1 MDARVESGASGIDT
15 AKLIMAILV
24 LIGGIVAF
32 YYFRDEWTLLYRVL
46 AMLAAT
52 LGSFGL
58 IMTTAIGKSFLGFLR
73 DSRVEVRKMV
83 WPTRQE
89 TVQTTLIVVAL
100 VFLVGLLLWTLDAM
114 LFWGISHLTGQ
125 GK

>member
-1 MDARVESGASGIDT
+1 MDARVESGTSGIDT

-24 LIGGIVAF
+24 LIGGIVVF

-52 LGSFGL
+52 IGSLGL
-58 IMTTAIGKSFLGFLR
+58 IMTTALGKSFLGFLR

>member
-1 MDARVESGASGIDT
+1 MDAKVESGTSGIDT
-15 AKLIMAILV
+15 AKLIMAIV
-24 LIGGIVAF
+24 ALIGGIVAF

-52 LGSFGL
+52 IGSFGL
-58 IMTTAIGKSFLGFLR
+58 IMTTAIGKGFLGFLR

>member
-1 MDARVESGASGIDT
+1 MDARVESGTSGIDT

-32 YYFRDEWTLLYRVL
+32 YYFRDEWTLLYRVV

-52 LGSFGL
+52 IGSFGL

>member
-1 MDARVESGASGIDT
+1 MDARVESGTSGIDT

-24 LIGGIVAF
+24 LIGGIVVF

-52 LGSFGL
+52 LCSFGL